1 MRDVQGMLRATPEQ
15 FHAFQ
20 QDYTN
25 LA

>member
-1 MRDVQGMLRATPEQ
+1 MKDIQGMLRATPEQ